1 MYCIR
6 VLSKNSTSIFFQ
18 IKTERS
24 EVQYIIIYTC
34 FVQGGLKSL
43 HTFSLL
49 MKYSNSEIGH
59 VFCCRAL
66 NGRGWKWIAHTLAL
80 VSTLQCRSFSLSTH
94 AEFQKLDGHL
104 LASQF
109 LKILGKLTCSRAR
122 KKDYNGGQ

>member
-1 MYCIR
+1 MPLFSRHFLKASEASYVYI
-6 VLSKNSTSIFFQ
+6 LSGQKL
-18 IKTERS
+18 
-24 EVQYIIIYTC
+24 
-34 FVQGGLKSL
+34 LKL
-43 HTFSLL
+43 PIWQVFEKQCYQKLFSLL
-49 MKYSNSEIGH
+49 LSFSNSEIGH